1 MEKYKVIFLRP
12 ALDDLE
18 EIVLYIAKDSKTS
31 ALKMHDK
38 IIDSTNR
45 LETFPKLGL
54 LVPDRKM
61 SESGFRLLVIDKYLL
76 FYKIYDDEINIL
88 RILRGARDYP
98 KLFDKQ
104 KRLLSTTEPI

>member
-1 MEKYKVIFLRP
+1 MEKYKVIVLQP

-18 EIVLYIAKDSKTS
+18 EIVLYIAKDSKAS

-38 IIDSTNR
+38 IVDSVNR
-45 LETFPKLGL
+45 LETFPKLGT

-61 SESGFRLLVIDKYLL
+61 SESGLRFFVIDKYLL
-76 FYKIYDDEINIL
+76 FYKIYDGEINIL

-104 KRLLSTTEPI
+104 KSL